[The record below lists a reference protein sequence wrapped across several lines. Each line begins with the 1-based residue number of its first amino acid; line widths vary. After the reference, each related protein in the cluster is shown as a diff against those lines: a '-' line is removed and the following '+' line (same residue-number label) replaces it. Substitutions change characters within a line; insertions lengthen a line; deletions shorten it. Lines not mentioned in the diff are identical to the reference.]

1 MFSPNIATAK
11 RGESD
16 AGIGMKH
23 ENNEREL
30 LGTAGLRQAS
40 EVVRFWVPE
49 RENMEQNSRMEGTY
63 VVACEEGGDDE
74 RWWRKPSRM
83 GC

>member
-30 LGTAGLRQAS
+30 GPVQFSPHKPRKRKKKRHI
-40 EVVRFWVPE
+40 EYFD
-49 RENMEQNSRMEGTY
+49 TY
-63 VVACEEGGDDE
+63 M
-74 RWWRKPSRM
+74 KY
-83 GC
+83 